1 MGSGYP
7 GELQGSTQRP
17 EQGGLARTVVRF
29 LSCCSEGREMTSE
42 KPTQEKAKHFSV
54 SQAPNTGVI
63 LSSSLLEDPVYSMA
77 RKHAESNTHHCYHLL
92 QATDVS
98 SGGF

>member
-1 MGSGYP
+1 MGSGCP
-7 GELQGSTQRP
+7 GELQDSTQRP
-17 EQGGLARTVVRF
+17 GKGCLARTMVRF
-29 LSCCSEGREMTSE
+29 LSCCPEGREMTSE
-42 KPTQEKAKHFSV
+42 KPTQEKANHFSV

-63 LSSSLLEDPVYSMA
+63 LSSSLSEDPVYSMA